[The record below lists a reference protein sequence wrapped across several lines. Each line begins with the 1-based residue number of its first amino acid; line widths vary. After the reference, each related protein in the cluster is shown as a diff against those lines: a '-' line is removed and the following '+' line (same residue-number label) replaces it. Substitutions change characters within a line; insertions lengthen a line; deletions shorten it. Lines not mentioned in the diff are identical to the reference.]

1 VTFLIV
7 LAVLA
12 WTFGIVLAVLGRLLR
27 APDRDARVI
36 VRPLP
41 WPRIEI
47 DVGAADRA
55 AAGRPAADPGTN
67 GGHADRAG
75 AHAAHNG
82 PDREIS
88 TA

>member
-1 VTFLIV
+1 MTFLLV

-12 WTFGIVLAVLGRLLR
+12 WTLGLVLAVLGKLLR
-27 APDRDARVI
+27 APDRSARVT

-47 DVGAADRA
+47 TVE
-55 AAGRPAADPGTN
+55 AAGPPPPGCGTN
-67 GGHADRAG
+67 GRNMDRAG
-75 AHAAHNG
+75 AHDVHNC
-82 PDREIS
+82 PSQQVS